1 MQYLKIN
8 VFVSMLSLSSVEE
21 ELKAINIAG
30 ITVSKVKGYGQHM
43 NFYTPDWQET
53 HARIEIFCEAKDKQD
68 ILSAIKQGVGN
79 PASNNGFVAIVPV
92 AEVFSL

>member
-1 MQYLKIN
+1 
-8 VFVSMLSLSSVEE
+8 
-21 ELKAINIAG
+21 
-30 ITVSKVKGYGQHM
+30 M

-53 HARIEIFCEAKDKQD
+53 HARIEVFCEAKDKQY